1 MDTYGTLSLG
11 EMQQIIANKTGD
23 FILIG
28 DAKSV
33 RGELGFPTSS
43 QVR

>member
-11 EMQQIIANKTGD
+11 EMQEIIANKTGD
-23 FILIG
+23 ASLIG

-33 RGELGFPTSS
+33 RAEL
-43 QVR
+43 R